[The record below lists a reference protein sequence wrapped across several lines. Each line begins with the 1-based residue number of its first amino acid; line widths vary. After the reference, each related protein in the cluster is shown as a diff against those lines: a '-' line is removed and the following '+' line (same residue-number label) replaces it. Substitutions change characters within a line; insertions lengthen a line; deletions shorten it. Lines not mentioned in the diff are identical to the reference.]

1 MNNEKL
7 KHFKEGLNQFAKAVV
22 FGSLNELKKQKKGNS
37 KLARSIMY
45 KDHVMQNSIALDF
58 IMNDYGIFHDKGVKG
73 KNPNALSKY
82 AKYYGVQKA
91 PNSPYK
97 FGSGKSKGK
106 IGDGILGFIKRKKF
120 QFQHPKKIRNS
131 KGDEVSNPKAGQF
144 MSFKTMS
151 YIISRSIY
159 LSCIK
164 PSLFFTKPFEAAFK
178 KLPDNLAEDFALDLE
193 NFIEFTTKDFN
204 KKF

>member
-37 KLARSIMY
+37 NLARSIMY

-58 IMNDYGIFHDKGVKG
+58 IMNDYGLFYDKGVKG
-73 KNPNALSKY
+73 VG
-82 AKYYGVQKA
+82 GVRKTTSTFNSRDNKGKMWKQKGR
-91 PNSPYK
+91 NSP
-97 FGSGKSKGK
+97 F
-106 IGDGILGFIKRKKF
+106 
-120 QFQHPKKIRNS
+120 
-131 KGDEVSNPKAGQF
+131 
-144 MSFKTMS
+144 SFKKDKKPS
-151 YIISRSIY
+151 VKHFKDWASKRGLNAFAIRESVFRQGIA
-159 LSCIK
+159 